1 MLLYTHQEI
10 KTSIPMNNDKYVQH
24 KVTNAKRVGVVGS
37 RFGVI
42 KEFVE
47 SRQSQQSIESD
58 IRRIQ
63 AEIEVQQVSW
73 QHAEDVTREHPRFHV
88 PLGELL

>member
-1 MLLYTHQEI
+1 
-10 KTSIPMNNDKYVQH
+10 MNNDKYVQH
-24 KVTNAKRVGVVGS
+24 KVGNAKRVGVVGS

-42 KEFVE
+42 TEFVE
-47 SRQSQQSIESD
+47 SRQSQQPIESD

-63 AEIEVQQVSW
+63 TEIEVQQVSW